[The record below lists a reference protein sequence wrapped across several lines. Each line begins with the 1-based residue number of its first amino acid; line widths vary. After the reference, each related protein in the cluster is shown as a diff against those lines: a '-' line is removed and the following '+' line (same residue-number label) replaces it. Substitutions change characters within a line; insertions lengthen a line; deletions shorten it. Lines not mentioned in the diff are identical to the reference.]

1 MSGLITNHRVRRISV
16 SEAKDSKAASAAENI
31 VRDILK
37 GLYEGR
43 YVSGQRLAEPD
54 LIARYGVSRS
64 TVREAIKRLAA
75 QGVVEIRHHQ
85 GARILH
91 ISAKEARN
99 ILLIAEVVVGLAA
112 RQAAIEI
119 DASNGRDALQA
130 ALTALEE
137 ATESTDRFAV
147 ILARNKFHR
156 TLARIAGSA
165 VLENTLANLH
175 IHLVR
180 NKLVM
185 TPEQWLASYRRIAA
199 AIFAGN
205 PEEAEA
211 QARNHVRVTIDLLGR
226 EE

>member
-1 MSGLITNHRVRRISV
+1 MIEPKET
-16 SEAKDSKAASAAENI
+16 KAASAAENI
-31 VRDILK
+31 VRDILR
-37 GLYEGR
+37 GLYDGR

-64 TVREAIKRLAA
+64 TVRDAIKRLAA

-91 ISAKEARN
+91 VSAKEARN

-119 DASNGRDALQA
+119 DANDGREALKA
-130 ALTALEE
+130 AIVTLEE
-137 ATESTDRFAV
+137 ATNDSDRFAI

-165 VLENTLANLH
+165 VLEYTLANLH

-185 TPEQWLASYRRIAA
+185 TPEQRLASYHSIAE
-199 AIFAGN
+199 AILAGD
-205 PEEAEA
+205 PDEAEKH
-211 QARNHVRVTIDLLGR
+211 ARNHVRITIDLLGQ

>member
-1 MSGLITNHRVRRISV
+1 MTPERALDV
-16 SEAKDSKAASAAENI
+16 SENEETKAPSAAENI
-31 VRDILK
+31 VRDILR

-54 LIARYGVSRS
+54 LISRYGVSRS

-85 GARILH
+85 GARILNV
-91 ISAKEARN
+91 SAKEARN
-99 ILLIAEVVVGLAA
+99 ILLIAEVIVGLAA
-112 RQAAIEI
+112 RQAALEIEQEGGR
-119 DASNGRDALQA
+119 ASLTE

-137 ATESTDRFAV
+137 ATVANDRFAV

-156 TLARIAGSA
+156 TLARIAGSP

-180 NKLVM
+180 NRLVM
-185 TPEQWLASYRRIAA
+185 TPDQRLNSYRRIAD
-199 AIFAGN
+199 AIFKGD
-205 PEEAEA
+205 AETA
-211 QARNHVRVTIDLLGR
+211 ETLAREHVRVMIDLLDQQA
-226 EE
+226 